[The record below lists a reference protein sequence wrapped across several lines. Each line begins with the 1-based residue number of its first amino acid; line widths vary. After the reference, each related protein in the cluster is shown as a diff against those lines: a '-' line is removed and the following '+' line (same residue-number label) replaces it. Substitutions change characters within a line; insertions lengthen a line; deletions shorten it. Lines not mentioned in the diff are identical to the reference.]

1 MRVSS
6 AFLDTIFGEWWWSRG
21 GDLELQH
28 EQGLN
33 TWRKMKQETLGFE
46 ACWLVV
52 GWVNG
57 GLLSGDFKWMVAL
70 ITDDGCGSCQV
81 MLTNHVPS
89 YIEVQY
95 KHSAL
100 VSDAAA
106 MSLNGEHRKAL
117 WMRQRKGSVAKG
129 TPWFVDDFLWKCEDV
144 PSNRVSGG
152 FTSSYFHSLPP
163 QWLPSQFPIGL
174 LEDDLR
180 PGGPRPGQPM
190 CVSTGQ
196 QRSLRMSW
204 FRVNICS
211 IHWMHLGEEFGG
223 SQCLGTWAI
232 WLGLHHL
239 VLISPVSGGFCGA
252 TCVIFFSGERWVVK
266 CSDPET
272 PQKFSHTQVEPSQ

>member
-1 MRVSS
+1 MDLFFPQHFQTKPWKNTKGYWIVDGMRVSS

-106 MSLNGEHRKAL
+106 MSLNGEHRKAF
-117 WMRQRKGSVAKG
+117 MNETAK
-129 TPWFVDDFLWKCEDV
+129 
-144 PSNRVSGG
+144 R
-152 FTSSYFHSLPP
+152 
-163 QWLPSQFPIGL
+163 
-174 LEDDLR
+174 
-180 PGGPRPGQPM
+180 
-190 CVSTGQ
+190 
-196 QRSLRMSW
+196 
-204 FRVNICS
+204 
-211 IHWMHLGEEFGG
+211 
-223 SQCLGTWAI
+223 
-232 WLGLHHL
+232 
-239 VLISPVSGGFCGA
+239 
-252 TCVIFFSGERWVVK
+252 
-266 CSDPET
+266 
-272 PQKFSHTQVEPSQ
+272 